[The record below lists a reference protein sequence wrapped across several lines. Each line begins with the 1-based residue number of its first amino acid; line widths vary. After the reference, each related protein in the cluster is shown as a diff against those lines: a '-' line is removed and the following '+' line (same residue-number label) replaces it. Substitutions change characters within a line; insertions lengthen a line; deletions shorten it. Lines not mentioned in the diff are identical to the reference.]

1 MIRQPIFPAAPATA
15 TRMATRAL
23 LLPRLP
29 LASLRNR
36 PQILDSRPLY
46 TRPRRAGEP
55 GGVLPGSGRTPRGG
69 LPWTPPG
76 IVVGREAGRFHSLG
90 DGVGESAARGAR
102 RLGLGRPLQGGGP
115 GRLRA
120 PGPPARGPGP
130 AAGLGAAG
138 RAQGGGRG
146 CGEGDLPQGLPG
158 APPLPGGRALLDL
171 ALPHRRQ
178 PLPGCGPPRPAAP
191 PPALPPPP

>member
-102 RLGLGRPLQGGGP
+102 RLGLGRPPPGGGVGAG
-115 GRLRA
+115 GR
-120 PGPPARGPGP
+120 G
-130 AAGLGAAG
+130 
-138 RAQGGGRG
+138 QGGGRG
-146 CGEGDLPQGLPG
+146 CGAGDLPQGLPG
-158 APPLPGGRALLDL
+158 APSLPGGRALLDL

-178 PLPGCGPPRPAAP
+178 PLPGCGPPRPPPP